1 MWKPCVIKQHLEQP
15 CLVSSE
21 VHLPGRKGKSS
32 LQEDGGGM
40 EQMQLTA
47 CSQAVQHST
56 KPLPALQAE
65 TQPRQS
71 LWLPTHTSYLHGTA
85 VSQLTHLAC
94 ALLSVNLAVQ

>member
-1 MWKPCVIKQHLEQP
+1 M
-15 CLVSSE
+15 
-21 VHLPGRKGKSS
+21 PGKLRRAPTR
-32 LQEDGGGM
+32 QEG
-40 EQMQLTA
+40 EKLLTGRWWWHGADA

-71 LWLPTHTSYLHGTA
+71 LWLPTHTSYLKGTA

-94 ALLSVNLAVQ
+94 APLSVNLAVQ